1 MYTYKQVEEMLKS
14 YQTIKA
20 EIKNIE
26 LDIQD
31 IEKNA
36 GFKGMNDDPKPST
49 PTYRFNSSVEN
60 DALSISREKAI
71 SKLKVARND
80 RQREI
85 DRIENMLS
93 ILSEQD
99 EEIIRLRYF
108 KRVPIS
114 IIANKLD
121 RTSGQVSYRRRCAI
135 SDMINILNISKKVVW
150 MKNRIK
156 TI

>member
-36 GFKGMNDDPKPST
+36 GFKGTTDDPRPST
-49 PTYRFNSSVEN
+49 PTYRFNSNVEN

-93 ILSEQD
+93 VLSEQD

-108 KRVPIS
+108 KRVPMS

-121 RTSGQVSYRRRCAI
+121 RTIGQVSYRRRCAI
-135 SDMINILNISKKVVW
+135 SDMINILNISKKVV
-150 MKNRIK
+150 
-156 TI
+156 